1 MPSDTVIVTD
11 ELLEDVKNYLNKD
24 WELDDTA
31 KRSLTGMIKRGMS
44 YLNNVAGTAL
54 NYENEDIEKSL
65 LLDYC
70 RYADSKALEMFATNF
85 QPDLLELNLKYQAV
99 PSKEEDSSENQE

>member
-1 MPSDTVIVTD
+1 
-11 ELLEDVKNYLNKD
+11 
-24 WELDDTA
+24 
-31 KRSLTGMIKRGMS
+31 MIERGMS

-85 QPDLLELNLKYQAV
+85 QPDLLELNLKYQTT
-99 PSKEEDSSENQE
+99 EGENSSENQE

>member
-1 MPSDTVIVTD
+1 MSSETVIVSN

-24 WELDDTA
+24 WKLDDTA

-44 YLNNVAGTAL
+44 YLNNVAGTTL
-54 NYENEDIEKSL
+54 SYENEDIEKSL

-85 QPDLLELNLKYQAV
+85 QPDLLELNLKYQT
-99 PSKEEDSSENQE
+99 ERGNSSENQE

>member
-1 MPSDTVIVTD
+1 MSSETVIVSN

-85 QPDLLELNLKYQAV
+85 QPDLLELNLKYQE
-99 PSKEEDSSENQE
+99 SQEEENSSENQE

>member
-1 MPSDTVIVTD
+1 MPSETVTVSD

-44 YLNNVAGTAL
+44 YLDNVAGTTL
-54 NYENEDIEKSL
+54 NYENEGIEKSL

-99 PSKEEDSSENQE
+99 SEEAEPSENQE

>member
-1 MPSDTVIVTD
+1 MPSETVIVSD

-44 YLNNVAGTAL
+44 YLNNVAGTTL

-85 QPDLLELNLKYQAV
+85 QPDLLELNLKYQA
-99 PSKEEDSSENQE
+99 EGENSSENQE

>member
-1 MPSDTVIVTD
+1 MSGETVIVSN

-24 WELDDTA
+24 WELDDTS
-31 KRSLTGMIKRGMS
+31 KRALSGMIKRGMS
-44 YLNNVAGTAL
+44 YLDNVAGTTL

-99 PSKEEDSSENQE
+99 SEEAEPSENQE

>member
-1 MPSDTVIVTD
+1 MPSETVIVSD

-24 WELDDTA
+24 WKLDETS
-31 KRSLTGMIKRGMS
+31 KKSLTGMIKRGIA
-44 YLNNVAGTAL
+44 YLNNVAGTQL

-70 RYADSKALEMFATNF
+70 RYADSKALEVFATNF
-85 QPDLLELNLKYQAV
+85 QPDLLELNLKYQTT
-99 PSKEEDSSENQE
+99 EEENSSENKE

>member
-1 MPSDTVIVTD
+1 MPSETVIVSD

-24 WELDDTA
+24 WKLDETS
-31 KRSLTGMIKRGMS
+31 KKSLTGMIKRGIA
-44 YLNNVAGTAL
+44 YLNNVAGTQL

-70 RYADSKALEMFATNF
+70 RYADSKALEVFATNF
-85 QPDLLELNLKYQAV
+85 QPDLLELNLKYQET
-99 PSKEEDSSENQE
+99 SKEENSSENQE

>member
-1 MPSDTVIVTD
+1 MSSETVIVSN

-24 WELDDTA
+24 WELDDIA

-99 PSKEEDSSENQE
+99 PSEEAEPSENQE

>member
-1 MPSDTVIVTD
+1 MSSETVIVSN

-44 YLNNVAGTAL
+44 YLNNVAGTTL

-85 QPDLLELNLKYQAV
+85 QPDLLELNLKYQ
-99 PSKEEDSSENQE
+99 SEGEDSNENQE

>member
-1 MPSDTVIVTD
+1 MPSETVIVSN

-85 QPDLLELNLKYQAV
+85 QPDLLELNLKYQ
-99 PSKEEDSSENQE
+99 SEGEDSNENQE

>member
-1 MPSDTVIVTD
+1 MSSETVIVSN

-44 YLNNVAGTAL
+44 YLDNVAGTAL
-54 NYENEDIEKSL
+54 SYENEDIEKSL

-85 QPDLLELNLKYQAV
+85 QPDLLELNLKYQ
-99 PSKEEDSSENQE
+99 SEGEDSNENQE